1 MITTS
6 LKFTQLD
13 PLTFKSL
20 IEDKKGIVLDI
31 RTPAEYAESH
41 LPHAI
46 NFDFY
51 ALDFEQ
57 QLESLDKDQPYFIY
71 CRTGSRSSVALELM
85 KRIGFKEVY
94 DLKGGIIA
102 WEVSD
107 YPS

>member
-20 IEDKKGIVLDI
+20 IEDKKGIALDI

>member
-1 MITTS
+1 M
-6 LKFTQLD
+6 
-13 PLTFKSL
+13 
-20 IEDKKGIVLDI
+20 LDI

>member
-20 IEDKKGIVLDI
+20 IEDKKGIGLDI

>member
-13 PLTFKSL
+13 PVSYKSL
-20 IEDKKGIVLDI
+20 IEDKKGIILDI
-31 RTPAEYAESH
+31 RTPAEYAEGH

-51 ALDFEQ
+51 AVDFEQ
-57 QLESLDKDQPYFIY
+57 QLEILDKDQTYFIY
-71 CRTGSRSSVALELM
+71 CRTGSRSSVALDLM
-85 KRIGFKEVY
+85 KRTGFKEVY

-102 WEVSD
+102 WEVSQF
-107 YPS
+107 PT